1 MDRKLDGASMHI
13 ILAVDGSDYSWAA
26 VDLLREL
33 PLAPPTGVFDINR
46 ESAGRQP
53 VSIAVVAVMAP
64 REASLYS
71 ARMDV
76 LEKAQDLLDE
86 KGFQVTT
93 ELLVGRPSEMLVE
106 YARANRPDLF
116 VLGAKGLRASF
127 EILLGGVAQ
136 NLVEYAEWPVL
147 VVRAPFTGIKRV
159 LAAVDGSPY
168 SRCALDAL
176 ARFPLPE
183 GTWTGIIHVLPPLL
197 PPGIAAPHFPPI
209 PEAYAAATAGN
220 LNLQQR
226 EAEEEKE
233 GMKMLSDFSEILKQV
248 GMEPEL
254 VLRRGDEASEIINY
268 AKLTSVDLLVTGSRG
283 LNPLRSVLL
292 GSVSRKLV
300 HYSGCSTLVVKG
312 EGS

>member
-1 MDRKLDGASMHI
+1 MDRKTDGTPMQI
-13 ILAVDGSDYSWAA
+13 ILAVDGSEHSWAA

-33 PLAPPTGVFDINR
+33 PLEAPTGV
-46 ESAGRQP
+46 SASLADGAGKQP
-53 VSIAVVAVMAP
+53 VSISVVAVMAP
-64 REASLYS
+64 REASLY
-71 ARMDV
+71 ARRMDV
-76 LEKAQDLLDE
+76 LEKTQSLLKE

-127 EILLGGVAQ
+127 GILLGGVAQ

-147 VVRAPFTGIKRV
+147 VVRAPFMGISRV
-159 LAAVDGSPY
+159 LAAVDGSLY
-168 SRCALDAL
+168 SRCALEAL
-176 ARFPLPE
+176 RCFPLPE
-183 GTWTGIIHVLPPLL
+183 GVWTGIINVLPPLL

-209 PEAYAAATAGN
+209 PEAYAAATASD
-220 LNLQQR
+220 LNLQKR
-226 EAEEEKE
+226 EAEEERE
-233 GMKMLSDFSEILKQV
+233 GMEMLFSFSEILKQA

-254 VLRRGDEASEIINY
+254 ILRRGDEASEIIDY
-268 AKLTSVDLLVTGSRG
+268 AKATEVDLLVTGSRG

-312 EGS
+312 EIN